1 MQDINAALRRPHG
14 EAVKKSKY
22 FHRRQNERRAEV
34 QEQEYYD
41 EQDDYISDEMYS
53 AGMYTRSPSP
63 VQNFRPVT
71 PPLFPAITPPLTP
84 PSRSVTL
91 PSQSHVT
98 VATISPQQLIARRVS
113 PSPPAIAGPGPSTV
127 ANRQSRAEQQANRQR
142 EATPVAE
149 DTSMDE
155 FLNMGDDAPM
165 DDEDTR
171 DEFLKDFEGL

>member
-1 MQDINAALRRPHG
+1 MVSTTFLDPRYRELANAGVIAPSGELDNLGMQDINAALRRPHG

-113 PSPPAIAGPGPSTV
+113 PSPPAIAHQE
-127 ANRQSRAEQQANRQR
+127 N
-142 EATPVAE
+142 
-149 DTSMDE
+149 
-155 FLNMGDDAPM
+155 PM
-165 DDEDTR
+165 
-171 DEFLKDFEGL
+171 